1 MSDVLLSYRGRQ
13 IREPDVVFLRELIA
27 QHPALSRRQL
37 SVKVCAAWRWV
48 QPNGQPR
55 DMVCRSLM
63 LALHRAG
70 QIELPAKRRSPPNN
84 AITHRRV
91 AAGATYDTTPIT
103 SAVAALARRRLTVTQ

>member
-13 IREPDVVFLRELIA
+13 IREPDVVFLRALIA

-37 SVKVCAAWRWV
+37 SVEVCAAWRWV

-63 LALHRAG
+63 LALHPLPTRTHARCVSSRA
-70 QIELPAKRRSPPNN
+70 RT
-84 AITHRRV
+84 AIHC
-91 AAGATYDTTPIT
+91 G
-103 SAVAALARRRLTVTQ
+103 